1 MPNGVIFNIQRH
13 SLHDGPGIRTTVFL
27 KGCPLSCL
35 WCHNPESQDPRPAV
49 IRIGQRCAGC
59 GTCAAVCPNGA
70 IAPSGET
77 RDWSKCSACGL
88 CAQACPWGAREVVGR
103 VVSVEEVMSEVLK
116 DRVFYE
122 ESGGGVTFSGGEP
135 LIQGA
140 FLRGLLEA
148 CKREGVSTA
157 LDTSGFAPWGEIE
170 PLVPLV
176 DVFLYDLKL
185 MDDKRHRIY
194 VGASNASV
202 LDNLARLSREV
213 AGTKTSIVARLPL
226 VPGINDGEENI
237 RETGKFLR
245 SCGVS
250 RADVLPY
257 HDIGMDKYGRLG
269 RAYRLAHLRPPDEES
284 LRRTVSLLRSLGL
297 DVKVGG

>member
-1 MPNGVIFNIQRH
+1 M
-13 SLHDGPGIRTTVFL
+13 
-27 KGCPLSCL
+27 CPS
-35 WCHNPESQDPRPAV
+35 
-49 IRIGQRCAGC
+49 
-59 GTCAAVCPNGA
+59 GA

-77 RDWSKCSACGL
+77 LDRSKCSACGR
-88 CAQACPWGAREVVGR
+88 CAQICPWGAREVVGR
-103 VVSVEEVMSEVLK
+103 AVSVEEVMDEVLK

-135 LIQGA
+135 LFQSA
-140 FLRGLLEA
+140 FLQGLLEA
-148 CKREGVSTA
+148 CRREGISTA

-176 DVFLYDLKL
+176 DVFLYDVKL
-185 MDDKRHRIY
+185 MGEMKHRLY
-194 VGASNASV
+194 VGTSNGLV
-202 LDNLARLSREV
+202 LDNLARLSQEV

-226 VPGINDGEENI
+226 VPGINDDEENI

-245 SCGVS
+245 SCRVS

-269 RAYRLAHLRPPDEES
+269 REYRLAHVRPPDEES
-284 LRRTVSLLRSLGL
+284 LRRTASILRGFGL
-297 DVKVGG
+297 DIKVGG